1 MIFSMFSDDGISL
14 EPTEAVKQ
22 RNLKLAERHRSNGDY
37 VRHIE
42 IAITGSIDELMFCD
56 TVEKLASAPA
66 AHSIDLIIDCPG
78 GECFPAM
85 LLHKQLRDHPAERKT
100 AHIVGSCESGG
111 LLIALA
117 ADRRIASR
125 EASFLIHQSRSGEY
139 SVTSW
144 KAGDFQR
151 QADQFLAIDADMFAL
166 IAQRTGIDVSTIQNI
181 ASDEIPSSIEWCL
194 QNGVI
199 HEIAEDRP

>member
-1 MIFSMFSDDGISL
+1 MIISMFSDDGISL
-14 EPTEAVKQ
+14 EPTETVKH
-22 RNLKLAERHRSNGDY
+22 RNLKLAERHRAKGDY

-42 IAITGSIDELMFCD
+42 IAIKGPIDELMFCD
-56 TVEKLASAPA
+56 TVEKLASVPA

-125 EASFLIHQSRSGEY
+125 KASFLIHQTRCGEY

-144 KAGDFQR
+144 KAEDFQR
-151 QADQFLAIDADMFAL
+151 QADQFRAIDADL
-166 IAQRTGIDVSTIQNI
+166 ITIIAQRTAIDVSTIRAI
-181 ASDEIPSSIEWCL
+181 AADEKPSSIEWCL
-194 QNGVI
+194 ENGII
-199 HEIAEDRP
+199 HQIAEDRT

>member
-1 MIFSMFSDDGISL
+1 MIISMFSDDGSSL

-22 RNLKLAERHRSNGDY
+22 RNLKLAERHRANGEY

-42 IAITGSIDELMFCD
+42 IDIKGSITEELFCD
-56 TVEKLASAPA
+56 VMEKLASAPA

-85 LLHKQLRDHPAERKT
+85 LLHKKLRDHPAERKM

-111 LLIALA
+111 LMIALA

-125 EASFLIHQSRSGEY
+125 KASFLIHQVRSV
-139 SVTSW
+139 SDIVTAW
-144 KAGDFQR
+144 KAEDFQR
-151 QADQFLAIDADMFAL
+151 QADQFRAIDADLMTI
-166 IAQRTGIDVSTIQNI
+166 IAQRTGIDVSTIRNT
-181 ASDEIPSSIEWCL
+181 ASDEEPSSIEWCL
-194 QNGVI
+194 ENGII
-199 HEIAEDRP
+199 HEIGEDRP

>member
-1 MIFSMFSDDGISL
+1 MIISMFSDDGISL

-22 RNLKLAERHRSNGDY
+22 RNLKLADRHRAKGNY

-42 IAITGSIDELMFCD
+42 IAIKGPIDELVFCD

-85 LLHKQLRDHPAERKT
+85 LLHKKLRDHPAERKT
-100 AHIVGSCESGG
+100 AHIVGGCESGG
-111 LLIALA
+111 LMIALA

-125 EASFLIHQSRSGEY
+125 KASFLIHQVRSVGDI
-139 SVTSW
+139 VTAW
-144 KAGDFQR
+144 KAEDFQR
-151 QADQFLAIDADMFAL
+151 QADQFRAIDADL
-166 IAQRTGIDVSTIQNI
+166 ITIIAQRTAIDVSTIRDI
-181 ASDEIPSSIEWCL
+181 AADEKPSSIDWCL
-194 QNGVI
+194 ENGII
-199 HEIAEDRP
+199 HEITEDRP

>member
-1 MIFSMFSDDGISL
+1 MFVELFSDDGISL
-14 EPTEAVKQ
+14 EPTEAIKQ
-22 RNLKLAERHRSNGDY
+22 RNLKLAERQRANGPY
-37 VRHIE
+37 VRHLE
-42 IAITGSIDELMFCD
+42 IDIKGPITEELFCD
-56 TVEKLASAPA
+56 VMEKLASAPA
-66 AHSIDLIIDCPG
+66 AHSIDLIIDCSG

-117 ADRRIASR
+117 VDRRTASR
-125 EASFLIHQSRSGEY
+125 KATFLIHQTRCGEY

-144 KAGDFQR
+144 KAADFQR
-151 QADQFLAIDADMFAL
+151 QADQFRAIDADMFAL
-166 IAQRTGIDVSTIQNI
+166 IAQRTNLDVSTIQNI
-181 ASDEIPSSIEWCL
+181 ASDETPSSIEWCL

-199 HEIAEDRP
+199 HEIVEDRP

>member
-14 EPTEAVKQ
+14 EPTGAVKQ
-22 RNLKLAERHRSNGDY
+22 RNLKLAERHRAKGEY

-42 IAITGSIDELMFCD
+42 IDIKGSITEELFCD
-56 TVEKLASAPA
+56 VVEKLASAPA

-125 EASFLIHQSRSGEY
+125 KASFLIHQTRCGEY

-151 QADQFLAIDADMFAL
+151 QADQFRAIDADL
-166 IAQRTGIDVSTIQNI
+166 ITIIAQRTGIDVSTIRDT
-181 ASDEIPSSIEWCL
+181 ASDEEPSSIEWCL
-194 QNGVI
+194 ENGII

>member
-14 EPTEAVKQ
+14 EPTEAVRQ
-22 RNLKLAERHRSNGDY
+22 RNLKLAERHRAKGDY

-42 IAITGSIDELMFCD
+42 IDIKGSITEELFCD
-56 TVEKLASAPA
+56 VVEKLASAPA

-85 LLHKQLRDHPAERKT
+85 LLHKQLRDHPAGRKT

-125 EASFLIHQSRSGEY
+125 TSSFLIHQSRCGEY

-151 QADQFLAIDADMFAL
+151 QADQFRAIDADMFAL
-166 IAQRTGIDVSTIQNI
+166 IAQRTNLDVSTIQNI
-181 ASDEIPSSIEWCL
+181 ASDEEPSSIEWCL

-199 HEIAEDRP
+199 HEIAEDRT

>member
-1 MIFSMFSDDGISL
+1 MIFSMFSDDGTSL

-22 RNLKLAERHRSNGDY
+22 RNIKLAERHRAKGDY

-42 IAITGSIDELMFCD
+42 IDIRGSITEELFCD
-56 TVEKLASAPA
+56 VMEKLASAPA

-85 LLHKQLRDHPAERKT
+85 LLHKKLRDHPAERKT
-100 AHIVGSCESGG
+100 AHIVGNCESGG

-125 EASFLIHQSRSGEY
+125 KASFLIHQSRSGEY

-151 QADQFLAIDADMFAL
+151 QADQFRAIDADMFAL

-199 HEIAEDRP
+199 HEIAEERP

>member
-1 MIFSMFSDDGISL
+1 MIISMFSDDGISL

-22 RNLKLAERHRSNGDY
+22 RNLKLAERQRAKGNY

-42 IAITGSIDELMFCD
+42 IAIKGPIDELVFCD

-85 LLHKQLRDHPAERKT
+85 LLHKKLRDHPAERKT
-100 AHIVGSCESGG
+100 AHIVGGCESGG
-111 LLIALA
+111 LMIALA

-125 EASFLIHQSRSGEY
+125 KASFLIHQVRSVGDI
-139 SVTSW
+139 VTAW
-144 KAGDFQR
+144 KAEDFQR
-151 QADQFLAIDADMFAL
+151 QADQFRAIDADL
-166 IAQRTGIDVSTIQNI
+166 ITIIAQRTGIDVSTIRDT
-181 ASDEIPSSIEWCL
+181 ASDEEPSSIEWCL
-194 QNGVI
+194 ENGII
-199 HEIAEDRP
+199 HDIAEDWP

>member
-1 MIFSMFSDDGISL
+1 MIISMFSDDGISL

-22 RNLKLAERHRSNGDY
+22 RNLKLAERHRAKGNY
-37 VRHIE
+37 VRHIQ
-42 IAITGSIDELMFCD
+42 IDIKGSITEELFCD
-56 TVEKLASAPA
+56 VMEKLASVPA

-125 EASFLIHQSRSGEY
+125 KASFLIHQTRCGEY

-144 KAGDFQR
+144 TTGDFQR
-151 QADQFLAIDADMFAL
+151 QADQFRAIDADL
-166 IAQRTGIDVSTIQNI
+166 ITIIAQRTGIDVSTIRDT
-181 ASDEIPSSIEWCL
+181 ASDEEPSSIEWCL
-194 QNGVI
+194 ENGII
-199 HEIAEDRP
+199 HEIGEDRP

>member
-1 MIFSMFSDDGISL
+1 MIISMFSDDGISL

-22 RNLKLAERHRSNGDY
+22 RNLKLADRHRAKGDY

-42 IAITGSIDELMFCD
+42 IAIKGSITEELFCD
-56 TVEKLASAPA
+56 VMGKLASAPA

-125 EASFLIHQSRSGEY
+125 KASFLIHQTRCGEY

-144 KAGDFQR
+144 TAADFQR
-151 QADQFLAIDADMFAL
+151 QADQFRAIDADMFAL

-199 HEIAEDRP
+199 HEIAEDRL

>member
-1 MIFSMFSDDGISL
+1 MIISMFSDDGISL

-22 RNLKLAERHRSNGDY
+22 RNLKLAERQRAKGNY

-42 IAITGSIDELMFCD
+42 IAIKGPIDELVFCD

-85 LLHKQLRDHPAERKT
+85 LLHKKLRDHPAERKT
-100 AHIVGSCESGG
+100 AHIVGGCESGG
-111 LLIALA
+111 LMIALA

-125 EASFLIHQSRSGEY
+125 KASFLIHQVRSVGDI
-139 SVTSW
+139 VTAW
-144 KAGDFQR
+144 KAEDFQR
-151 QADQFLAIDADMFAL
+151 QADQFRAIDADL
-166 IAQRTGIDVSTIQNI
+166 ITIIAQRTGIDVSTIRDT
-181 ASDEIPSSIEWCL
+181 ASDEEPSSIEWCL
-194 QNGVI
+194 ENGII
-199 HEIAEDRP
+199 HEIAEDWP